1 MSNMQRLKSTLLNKS
16 NGKWYQKG
24 KWYQRDKLYT
34 GIIFFDKPDHQLE
47 AYEVKNGEI
56 SKPYVSPC
64 QIGLPSPIQ
73 IDSSGFCNEDEDE
86 YGCGTIPQFYQG
98 KLYQGMSYTFNEGI

>member
-1 MSNMQRLKSTLLNKS
+1 MALPLLLARFMTPLSEKTNMSNTQRLKSTLLNKS

-24 KWYQRDKLYT
+24 KWYQRGKLYT

-64 QIGLPSPIQ
+64 QIGEL
-73 IDSSGFCNEDEDE
+73 C
-86 YGCGTIPQFYQG
+86 
-98 KLYQGMSYTFNEGI
+98 

>member
-1 MSNMQRLKSTLLNKS
+1 MQRLKSTLLNKS

-47 AYEVKNGEI
+47 AYEVKTERLVNR
-56 SKPYVSPC
+56 
-64 QIGLPSPIQ
+64 
-73 IDSSGFCNEDEDE
+73 
-86 YGCGTIPQFYQG
+86 
-98 KLYQGMSYTFNEGI
+98 MSHHVR